1 MLQKPLRINKMKLK
15 VKESKNNSGN
25 KSRLSINK
33 KLTMFDPTEVQL
45 QKDFHYL
52 HHDNTADA
60 QLLNPG

>member
-1 MLQKPLRINKMKLK
+1 MKLK
-15 VKESKNNSGN
+15 VMESKNNSGN
-25 KSRLSINK
+25 KSKLSINK